1 MVSLTSLWLPIVAAA
16 VLVHIASFLSWM
28 VLRLHRSDWVKLPN
42 EDSVMKAL
50 GEQGAQPGEYSFP
63 FAAGPADWKDE
74 GWQAKF
80 KSGPVG
86 FVTLV
91 KSGEMA
97 IGKSMAI
104 YFVYLLVIQIF
115 VAYVAGLALPLGAA
129 YLRVFQVA
137 GTVAILAFAG
147 CSPPQAIWMGRRWAN
162 IWREILDGV
171 VYGLLTAGVFGWLWP
186 AAA

>member
-1 MVSLTSLWLPIVAAA
+1 MVSLTSLWLPIVVAA
-16 VLVHIASFLSWM
+16 VIVQIASTLSWM
-28 VLRLHRSDWVKLPN
+28 VLRLHRSDWAKLPN

-50 GEQGAQPGEYSFP
+50 GEQSAQHGEYSFP
-63 FAAGPADWKDE
+63 FAGGPEDWKDE

-86 FVTLV
+86 FVTLT
-91 KSGEMA
+91 KPGEMA
-97 IGKSMAI
+97 IGKNMLI
-104 YFVYLLVIQIF
+104 YFVYLLVIQSF
-115 VAYVAGLALPLGAA
+115 VAYVTGVALPLGAD

-147 CSPPQAIWMGRRWAN
+147 SAPPNAIWLGRKWAN
-162 IWREILDGV
+162 TWREIFDGV
-171 VYGLLTAGVFGWLWP
+171 VFGLLTAGVFGWLWP